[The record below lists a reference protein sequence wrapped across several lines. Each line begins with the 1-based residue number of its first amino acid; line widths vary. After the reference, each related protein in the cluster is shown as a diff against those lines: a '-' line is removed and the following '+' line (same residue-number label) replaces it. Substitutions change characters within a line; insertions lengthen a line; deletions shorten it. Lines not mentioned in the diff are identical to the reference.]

1 MPAPLNA
8 EQRHLIAFVARSN
21 GTMLLEAMID
31 DHAMRALLARAGG
44 ASGPTAPDG
53 APEWM
58 TSYWTVADRFV
69 SPDRGEVRVK
79 VTAAQVRNLG
89 RSLAPGLHAEIRQC
103 LDAHSA
109 ERVRTHQWC
118 YCPYAHTA
126 PNAHSEP
133 CARHHPS
140 DDEDADHRHRTAELR
155 TWSQT
160 LLRQALY
167 PATAVQLD
175 LFANL
180 R

>member
-1 MPAPLNA
+1 MAKGRLRRRLAATDENLTAKPD
-8 EQRHLIAFVARSN
+8 S
-21 GTMLLEAMID
+21 
-31 DHAMRALLARAGG
+31 ALVEYLHI
-44 ASGPTAPDG
+44 PDK
-53 APEWM
+53 
-58 TSYWTVADRFV
+58 FV
-69 SPDRGEVRVK
+69 SPGQDNVRVR

-89 RSLAPGLHAEIRQC
+89 RSLPPGLHAEIRQC

-109 ERVRTHQWC
+109 ERARTHQWC

-126 PNAHSEP
+126 PNAHSGP
-133 CARHHPS
+133 CTRHHPS
-140 DDEDADHRHRTAELR
+140 DDEDAEHRRRAAELR

-160 LLRQALY
+160 LLRQALH